1 MNALKSIAISIGI
14 MTLVS
19 CGSTSTVDK
28 ATSRNGERP
37 DPATIIEQMDTNED
51 GKLSKDEVQGPLKND
66 FDKLDTDSDG
76 FLSLEELKNAPVPE
90 RPVRGSGQGGRLNGG
105 R

>member
-1 MNALKSIAISIGI
+1 M
-14 MTLVS
+14 
-19 CGSTSTVDK
+19 CSTSTVDK

-37 DPATIIEQMDTNED
+37 DPATIIQQMDTNED

-90 RPVRGSGQGGRLNGG
+90 RPARGSGQGGRLNGG